1 MAYQIE
7 SKLVIGIASSALFN
21 LNESDAV
28 LKTNGE
34 EAYRKYQE
42 ENLDTPL
49 DVGVAHSFIRRLLSL
64 NDLAD
69 YNEPLVEVI
78 ILSRNAPDTGLRV
91 MRSIAYHNLSITRAI
106 FTQGKSPFMFMSALN
121 MSLFLSANE
130 DDVREAIKLGLPA
143 GQVLGNTLADDNDDD
158 LRIAFDFDGV
168 LADDESEKFIQN
180 GTLQAFH
187 AHESANKVT
196 PHNPGPLR
204 EFLFNMNKIQKL
216 EEAKRIANPEYKIR
230 VRMSIVTARNAPSHE
245 RAVASLKAWG
255 ATVND
260 AFFLGGIAKA
270 PVLTIL
276 RPHIFFDD
284 QRSNLDP
291 SSLTV
296 PSVHVPFGMLNETK
310 QDDSTQ
316 ADPNSG
322 LPST

>member
-1 MAYQIE
+1 MAYNIQ

-21 LNESDAV
+21 LDESDAV
-28 LKTNGE
+28 LRKSGE

-42 ENLDTPL
+42 GKLDTPL

-64 NDLAD
+64 NDLAEP
-69 YNEPLVEVI
+69 NESLVEVI

-91 MRSIAYHNLSITRAI
+91 MRSIAHHNLSITRAI

-121 MSLFLSANE
+121 MSLFLSANA
-130 DDVREAIKLGLPA
+130 DDVREAIKLDLPA
-143 GQVLGNTLADDNDDD
+143 GQVLGNTLADDDDGDD

-180 GTLQAFH
+180 GTLQEFH

-196 PHNPGPLR
+196 PHNPGPLK
-204 EFLFNMNKIQKL
+204 EFLLNMNKIQKL
-216 EEAKRIANPEYKIR
+216 EEAKRAANPEYKIR

-245 RAVASLKAWG
+245 RAVASLKTWG
-255 ATVND
+255 VTVND

-284 QRSNLDP
+284 QRIKLDL

-310 QDDSTQ
+310 QD
-316 ADPNSG
+316 NI
-322 LPST
+322 PSTSR